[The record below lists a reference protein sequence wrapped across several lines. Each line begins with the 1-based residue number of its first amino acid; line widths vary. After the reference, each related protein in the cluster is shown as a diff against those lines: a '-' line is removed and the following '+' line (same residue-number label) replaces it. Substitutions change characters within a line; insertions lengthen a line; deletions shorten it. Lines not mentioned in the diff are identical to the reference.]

1 MKLQSP
7 PTRWSRD
14 VPLAQLSTWRI
25 GGPARFLAAPED
37 EELLRA
43 DLEAAAQL
51 RLPVL
56 ALGGGSNMLFPDD
69 GYDGLV
75 LRLPTRLP
83 ARYREESDR
92 TATHPRLLLAAGMS
106 LTGSAHRLASLGLRG
121 LEWAE
126 GIPGTIGGAIVNN
139 AGAFGSS
146 IADTM
151 ASVRVVLPDGSAE
164 HWEAARLQLRYRDSL
179 LKGSDPTTAFI
190 VAAEFRLTRDDP
202 AKLLQ
207 VMRRIRTRRE
217 ERLPK
222 QPSCGC
228 VFRNPPDVPAGRLID
243 QLGLGGLRIGGACV
257 STRHANFIVNEGA
270 ARAQDVLELIRRVQ
284 ADVVARGGPSLE
296 LEIQLVGFRP
306 VDAGG
311 QETSP
316 PGAEDRET
324 PG

>member
-1 MKLQSP
+1 VKVESP
-7 PTRWSRD
+7 PARWSRA

-25 GGPARFLAAPED
+25 GGPARFIAAPDD
-37 EELLRA
+37 EEQLRA
-43 DLEAAAQL
+43 DLDEARQL
-51 RLPVL
+51 HLPVL
-56 ALGGGSNMLFPDD
+56 ALGGGSNLLFPDS

-83 ARYREESDR
+83 SRYREEADR
-92 TATHPRLLLAAGMS
+92 TAPHPRLLLAAGTS

-146 IADTM
+146 IADTL

-179 LKGSDPTTAFI
+179 LKGHDPTAVFI
-190 VAAEFRLTRDDP
+190 VAAEFRLNRDDP

-207 VMRRIRTRRE
+207 IMRRIRLRRE

-243 QLGLGGLRIGGACV
+243 QLGLGGLRVGGARV
-257 STRHANFIVNEGA
+257 STHHANVIVNEGG
-270 ARAQDVLELIRRVQ
+270 ARAQDVLELIQRVR
-284 ADVVARGGPSLE
+284 AEVAARGGQNLE
-296 LEIQLVGFRP
+296 LEIQIVGAP
-306 VDAGG
+306 GPAPSAT
-311 QETSP
+311 TS
-316 PGAEDRET
+316 
-324 PG
+324 

>member
-37 EELLRA
+37 EEQLRT
-43 DLEAAAQL
+43 DLEAATQL
-51 RLPVL
+51 HLPVL
-56 ALGGGSNMLFPDD
+56 AIGGGSNMLFPDA
-69 GYDGLV
+69 GYDGLI
-75 LRLPTRLP
+75 LRLPMRLA
-83 ARYREESDR
+83 ARFREDADR

-106 LTGSAHRLASLGLRG
+106 VTASAHRLASLGLRG

-146 IADTM
+146 IADNL

-164 HWEAARLQLRYRDSL
+164 HWEGARLQLRYRDSV
-179 LKGSDPTTAFI
+179 LKGHDPTTAFI
-190 VAAEFRLTRDDP
+190 LAAEFRLMRDNP

-228 VFRNPPDVPAGRLID
+228 VFRNPPETPAGRLID
-243 QLGLGGLRIGGACV
+243 QMGLGGLRIGGASV
-257 STRHANFIVNEGA
+257 STRHANFIVNDGS
-270 ARAQDVLELIRRVQ
+270 ARAQDVLELIQRVQ
-284 ADVVARGGPSLE
+284 AEVVARGGPRLE
-296 LEIQLVGFRP
+296 LEIQIVGWRP
-306 VDAGG
+306 SA
-311 QETSP
+311 
-316 PGAEDRET
+316 T
-324 PG
+324 PD